1 MSRHHPFDPNLLR
14 FNPPSFSEDAL
25 KQVLM
30 RKYGILGTLKH
41 LAGERDQNTL
51 VIADSGENYVLK
63 IHGPDESEA
72 VVDFQVQALLHLQ
85 RVDPEL
91 SVPRQIPDLE
101 GHQAS
106 RLNDQEDR
114 PHWVRLLSF
123 IDGEPLDHYDHL
135 DLPAINALGETA
147 GRLCAAFRGFEHPAS
162 TVFMPWDPLNGIIFS
177 PTLREEYLP
186 EAIKPIAE
194 HHLERLQNE
203 TISKIQDLPH
213 QVTHHDAHPGNV
225 ICEKG
230 HPTRIAGVIDFGDL
244 ICSPVIM
251 DLSVALSNVL
261 RHNEDILES
270 TSAMVLGYAKFVP
283 LTEQMLGLLYDS
295 LCASYIMLV
304 QLLSFRAQHHAND
317 PEKLQQEDV
326 AGAVST
332 ALRFLQFDRNRFLDH
347 VIKNHSPQHS
357 T

>member
-1 MSRHHPFDPNLLR
+1 MPDIITFDPDRLR
-14 FNPPSFSEDAL
+14 FNPPAFPE
-25 KQVLM
+25 KVL
-30 RKYGILGTLKH
+30 RKILSDRYGLTGSLKH

-51 VIADSGENYVLK
+51 VIADSGEKYVLK
-63 IHGPDESEA
+63 IHGPDEVEE

-91 SVPRQIPDLE
+91 SVPRQIPDQADN
-101 GHQAS
+101 QAS

-135 DLPAINALGETA
+135 DLPAIHALGETA
-147 GRLCAAFRGFEHPAS
+147 GRLCAAFRDFKHPAS

-177 PTLREEYLP
+177 QTLREEYLP
-186 EAIKPIAE
+186 DAIKPIAE
-194 HHLERLQNE
+194 HHLERLQNN

-225 ICEKG
+225 ICERG
-230 HPTRIAGVIDFGDL
+230 QPTHIAGVIDFGDL
-244 ICSPVIM
+244 TCSPVIM

-261 RHNEDILES
+261 RHNEAILES

-283 LTEQMLGLLYDS
+283 LTEEMLGLLYDS

-304 QLLSFRAQHHAND
+304 QLLSFRSRHHAND

-332 ALRFLQFDRNRFLDH
+332 ALRFLKFDRERFSEH
-347 VIKNHSPQHS
+347 VLKYQTS
-357 T
+357 